1 VTTTPI
7 RWPDSAKVM
16 GWTPL
21 RAYCVRMGSLL
32 DTVAGLPV
40 HSLVVH
46 AVVVLVPLVALG
58 AILMAVWP
66 SFSRRFGTL
75 IVIVG
80 GGAAA
85 ASLVAKESGEQL
97 ALRVGTPLPHA
108 DLGNL
113 MPLFAGALF
122 VVLLVFWLFDRGI
135 PMNRPRPGWLVALAV
150 VLVIVA
156 LAAMA
161 WTFRVGHSGSEAV
174 WKPIIANTTPA
185 GG

>member
-1 VTTTPI
+1 
-7 RWPDSAKVM
+7 
-16 GWTPL
+16 
-21 RAYCVRMGSLL
+21 MGSLL

-108 DLGNL
+108 DLGKL

>member
-1 VTTTPI
+1 MALHIHADAVEKRKPGV
-7 RWPDSAKVM
+7 AKRRVF
-16 GWTPL
+16 G
-21 RAYCVRMGSLL
+21 RDDV
-32 DTVAGLPV
+32 VAEVDACAAAGEERG
-40 HSLVVH
+40 
-46 AVVVLVPLVALG
+46 AVVEVVLG
-58 AILMAVWP
+58 ADVAAV
-66 SFSRRFGTL
+66 GEGH
-75 IVIVG
+75 VIEK
-80 GGAAA
+80 AAA
-85 ASLVAKESGEQL
+85 IGFLRGLELVEESGEQL

-108 DLGNL
+108 DLGKL

-161 WTFRVGHSGSEAV
+161 WAFRVGHSGSEAV

-185 GG
+185 AG